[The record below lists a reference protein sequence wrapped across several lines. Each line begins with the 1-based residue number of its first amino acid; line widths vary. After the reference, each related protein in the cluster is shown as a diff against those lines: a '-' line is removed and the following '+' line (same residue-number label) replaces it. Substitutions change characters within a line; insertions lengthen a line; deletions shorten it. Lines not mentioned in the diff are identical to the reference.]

1 MHLTPSAIPS
11 TVGASYSLPRYQ
23 ILDAQTECKILTFTW
38 LRTPLNIGVN
48 HFLKRSTIASGS
60 RA

>member
-1 MHLTPSAIPS
+1 MHLTPSVSPS
-11 TVGASYSLPRYQ
+11 AVGATYSLPRCQ
-23 ILDAQTECKILTFTW
+23 IRDAQTESTILTFTW
-38 LRTPLNIGVN
+38 PRTPLNIGVN